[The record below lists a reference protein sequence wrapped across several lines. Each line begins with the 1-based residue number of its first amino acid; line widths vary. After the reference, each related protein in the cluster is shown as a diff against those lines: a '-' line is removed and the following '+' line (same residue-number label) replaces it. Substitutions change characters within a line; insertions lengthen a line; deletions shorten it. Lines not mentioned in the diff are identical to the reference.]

1 MRFIPYEDNLEKEY
15 FYNLKQQIKV
25 KKEKRLKNKN
35 KWNPS
40 SKKKK

>member
-1 MRFIPYEDNLEKEY
+1 MKYIPYEDNLEKEY
-15 FYNLKQQIKV
+15 FDNLKEQIRE
-25 KKEKRLKNKN
+25 KKEKRLRNIN

>member
-15 FYNLKQQIKV
+15 FNNLKQQIKV

-35 KWNPS
+35 KNPS